1 MNPLKRILVILFF
14 LFIIPSALYAWQ
26 GKVVGITDGDTI
38 VVLHDGKGEKIR
50 LYGIDT
56 PEKRQAFGRK
66 AKLFTSNM
74 VFGKDVR
81 VSPIVK
87 DFYERTVGFVYLQD
101 GRCLNEE
108 IIRAGLAWVYT
119 KYCKKDIC
127 DDWRTLEQLSRQGMH
142 GLWTNPDPVP
152 PWKFRHGKSS
162 TSTQKVGQFDAVGVY
177 HGHVKS
183 LKFHSPGCR
192 YYGCKNCT
200 AIFNSR
206 DAAINAGYVPCKIC
220 KP

>member
-1 MNPLKRILVILFF
+1 MTFKAIILFKIILVPILAILIFPCF
-14 LFIIPSALYAWQ
+14 LFAWQ

-38 VVLHDGKGEKIR
+38 VVLYDGKGEKIR

-66 AKLFTSNM
+66 AKQFTSNM

-87 DFYERTVGFVYLQD
+87 DFYERTVGFVYLLD

-108 IIRAGLAWVYT
+108 IIKAGLAWVYT

-127 DDWRTLEQLSRQGMH
+127 DEWRILERVARQGRH
-142 GLWTNPDPVP
+142 GLWNDPDSKP
-152 PWKFRHGKSS
+152 PWKFRHGKSASS
-162 TSTQKVGQFDAVGVY
+162 TPREKPSDALVVY
-177 HGHVKS
+177 HGNTRLYNIESCH
-183 LKFHSPGCR
+183 
-192 YYGCKNCT
+192 
-200 AIFNSR
+200 
-206 DAAINAGYVPCKIC
+206 
-220 KP
+220 